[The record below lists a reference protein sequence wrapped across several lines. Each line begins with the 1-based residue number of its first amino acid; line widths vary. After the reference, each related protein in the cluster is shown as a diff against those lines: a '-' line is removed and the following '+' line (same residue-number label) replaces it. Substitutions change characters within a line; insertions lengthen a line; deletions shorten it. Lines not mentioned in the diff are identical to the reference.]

1 MAFFDTGSGVH
12 VCVSAGGGT
21 CRIKAAKKGEK
32 FDRVAAQMQL
42 HSWICTV
49 ALLNSC
55 TVGHLHCCTVAKLQS
70 CTFPSWTVGVALPCD
85 PIPSRDPGNQ
95 VELIATLAI
104 KLASSESNL
113 DFSNQLLLI
122 VDF

>member
-1 MAFFDTGSGVH
+1 MYLLVLVAEVVESNQPKKVKNT
-12 VCVSAGGGT
+12 
-21 CRIKAAKKGEK
+21 AAL
-32 FDRVAAQMQL
+32 QLMQL
-42 HSWICTV
+42 HCV
-49 ALLNSC
+49 A
-55 TVGHLHCCTVAKLQS
+55 
-70 CTFPSWTVGVALPCD
+70 FALTTTRD

-104 KLASSESNL
+104 ELASSESNL

>member
-1 MAFFDTGSGVH
+1 MLEFVFLFVAEVAEWKQPT
-12 VCVSAGGGT
+12 
-21 CRIKAAKKGEK
+21 KGEK
-32 FDRVAAQMQL
+32 YDRVAGQMQNFAQL
-42 HSWICTV
+42 V
-49 ALLNSC
+49 
-55 TVGHLHCCTVAKLQS
+55 LHCCTFGVAHLHSCTVAQLNSYKVAKLHFS
-70 CTFPSWTVGVALPCD
+70 TVGVALPCD
-85 PIPSRDPGNQ
+85 PIRSRDPGNQ